1 MSQARYERTARA
13 AAVAQGIPEDLFLR
27 LVAQESGWNPRAVS
41 QAGARGLTQLMPGT
55 AASLGVSDPF
65 NPAQN
70 LMGGAKYLRQQFDK
84 FGRWDLALAAYNA
97 GPGAVDRYDGVPPYA
112 ETRAY
117 VQRVLGG
124 TSPTAP
130 TTRAPGP
137 IYGPGGIPQQGG
149 GIPSEMQPGNN
160 IFDRIPNP
168 LDAAGAAIGFVK
180 DFALKIIAFTLLGV
194 IGVWLV
200 GQGASKA
207 FGTPAPAAVARTVS
221 TRGAA

>member
-1 MSQARYERTARA
+1 MAAYPRSLLEGILDAARSHGVPADVLIATT
-13 AAVAQGIPEDLFLR
+13 
-27 LVAQESGWNPRAVS
+27 LVESGGRLDAVGDNGQS
-41 QAGARGLTQLMPGT
+41 FGPFQENINGRGRGLTRAQ
-55 AASLGVSDPF
+55 SFDPRGSADRAGREF
-65 NPAQN
+65 ATFARQG
-70 LMGGAKYLRQQFDK
+70 LSGG
-84 FGRWDLALAAYNA
+84 ALAAAAQRPADPVGYRAKVNA
-97 GPGAVDRYDGVPPYA
+97 RLPEARAILAAAGASP
-112 ETRAY
+112 RA
-117 VQRVLGG
+117 GG
-124 TSPTAP
+124 STVV
-130 TTRAPGP
+130 
-137 IYGPGGIPQQGG
+137 YGPGGIPQQGG

-207 FGTPAPAAVARTVS
+207 FGTPAPAAVARTVA